1 MSAYVVVELTVK
13 DAAAKERYSAAA
25 GPIIKEFGG
34 EFIVG
39 GTWEALAGEPG
50 LSHGAI
56 IRFPDRASV
65 MNWYHSETYQATL
78 TDREASMACT
88 FRLIGA

>member
-1 MSAYVVVELTVK
+1 MSAYVVVELKVK
-13 DAAAKERYSAAA
+13 EAAAKERYSAAA

-39 GTWEALAGEPG
+39 GAWEALAGEPG

-56 IRFPDRASV
+56 IRFPDRANAL
-65 MNWYHSETYQATL
+65 NWYRSDAYQATL
-78 TDREASMACT
+78 ADRDAGMDCT